1 MISQKVQ
8 NINKNPSYKSD
19 WCVQLLFLLFSLCG
33 EHKPLQGV
41 LPAAEWNRQ
50 LQLQSQYYFLMTFL
64 ILLTGREM
72 HQDNYLKTEKL
83 LSFKHRIT
91 CKFLIVV
98 TDKIERSKRWW
109 WLESLVAKHEPNTR
123 NSR

>member
-8 NINKNPSYKSD
+8 NIYKNPSYKSD
-19 WCVQLLFLLFSLCG
+19 WCVQLLFLLFSLCA

-83 LSFKHRIT
+83 LSLKHRIT
-91 CKFLIVV
+91 CKFFIVV